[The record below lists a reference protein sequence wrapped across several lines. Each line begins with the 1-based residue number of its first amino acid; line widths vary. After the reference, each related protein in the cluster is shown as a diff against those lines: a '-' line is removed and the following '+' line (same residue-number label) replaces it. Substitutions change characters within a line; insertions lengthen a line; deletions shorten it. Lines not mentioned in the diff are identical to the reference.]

1 MKESALPQSGTRSN
15 PVKVMIVDDSAFMR
29 FAIAQQ
35 LNEHPEITV
44 IGTAS
49 NGKEALKL
57 IPKLQPDVITLDVEM
72 PHMDGLTTLRHI
84 MSDFPRPVIMFS
96 SLTKEGAAETIQA
109 LMLGAVDFIPKPANR
124 TDISAVMSDM
134 TRKIVQAA
142 KAKVKFVRLQPAIP
156 VAAARNNQP
165 SKKLGVYH
173 KTAPVV
179 LIGSSTGGPGALSE
193 VVPALPA
200 DFPSPVLI
208 VQHMPSGFTHSLSER
223 LNSISQLHV
232 KEAEP
237 GDSLM
242 VGQVVLAPGGF
253 HMTIDENE
261 KIALNQKPTVH
272 GVRPAVDVTLTSL
285 IQRFGKNI
293 IAVIMTGMGSDGT
306 HGTSLLHSDGG
317 YVIAEHESTCVVW
330 GMPRSVVE
338 ANAADAV
345 LPRPQIASAIEEAV
359 HTLTGRGD
367 LSRSSNTLSPL
378 R

>member
-1 MKESALPQSGTRSN
+1 MTTSLVSPITVPLTRR
-15 PVKVMIVDDSAFMR
+15 VKVLIVDDSAFMR
-29 FAIAQQ
+29 FTLAQQ

-49 NGKEALKL
+49 NGKEALQL

-84 MSDFPRPVIMFS
+84 MAEFPRPVIMFS
-96 SLTKEGAAETIQA
+96 SLTQAGAAETIQA
-109 LMLGAVDFIPKPANR
+109 LMLGAVDFIAKPANR
-124 TDISAVMSDM
+124 LDIRAVMNEM
-134 TRKIVQAA
+134 TAKIVHASC
-142 KAKVKFVRLQPAIP
+142 AKVKTFSLNTVRQVAKKTSEPPQKKLQPHQKNTP
-156 VAAARNNQP
+156 VI
-165 SKKLGVYH
+165 
-173 KTAPVV
+173 

-193 VVPALPA
+193 VVSALPA
-200 DFPSPVLI
+200 TLPSPVLI
-208 VQHMPSGFTHSLSER
+208 VQHMPAGFTHSLAER
-223 LNSISQLHV
+223 LNSISQLSV

-242 VGQVVLAPGGF
+242 VGQALIAPGGF
-253 HMTIDENE
+253 HMTLDEHDH
-261 KIALNQKPTVH
+261 IALNQKPTVH

-285 IQRFGKNI
+285 IQRYGKNI
-293 IAVIMTGMGSDGT
+293 VAVIMTGMGSDGT
-306 HGTSLLHSDGG
+306 YGASLLHSDGG

-359 HTLTGRGD
+359 RKLTA
-367 LSRSSNTLSPL
+367 
-378 R
+378 